1 MKEIIF
7 ISLIAVALMVGG
19 CSNTPLAPESY
30 APNPESAIGKAAAQ
44 LTAVCQMDFS
54 KTMVDS
60 GKVWVDDQG
69 VLHIR
74 DQVYKNTAITGD
86 FEGIDVL
93 NFFNADINLATGA
106 GRSWGR
112 NRSRVTWAAQN
123 LSGTWTGKYQN
134 EIVGGQMK
142 GTSTYIGGG
151 GFAGL
156 YATAEQ
162 EETGPGSLVL
172 NMKWKIQHREDFR
185 SQSLTMEE
193 TRRVSARIRGPVN

>member
-1 MKEIIF
+1 MKKVIF
-7 ISLIAVALMVGG
+7 FSLIALALMLGG
-19 CSNTPLAPESY
+19 CSKTPVAPETN
-30 APNPESAIGKAAAQ
+30 APNPESALDKPAAQ
-44 LTAVCQMDFS
+44 LTAICQMDFNKS
-54 KTMVDS
+54 MVDS

-74 DQVYKNTAITGD
+74 DQVHKNTVVTGD

-134 EIVGGQMK
+134 EIVNGQMK

-162 EETGPGSLVL
+162 EETGPGTLVL
-172 NMKWKIQHREDFR
+172 IMKWRIHSRENF
-185 SQSLTMEE
+185 QSRVLTME
-193 TRRVSARIRGPVN
+193 